1 MNRKTADRIIVKSNA
16 RMKMVLDWY
25 YENKHWLDREPFL
38 APMESGV
45 VELCEEQIEFTF
57 ENTRGVVEI
66 AIYPTVQPNIP
77 ASIIFDYIPEQMDIA
92 NRRVAPELVEPKRLA
107 LDLVLR
113 YDKTPEKE
121 ALKYHALMLF
131 MTYYREVVEV
141 EQRVEHRPAKVKK
154 KGRKARRVQPLIRRF
169 YTLAEFDATP
179 CRSLNRPNGSTPNP
193 STRSTSEAICA
204 GTSPARRFGSSPRFG
219 IRARPPTT
227 KNMSCK
233 EEQCD
238 ESDWTSTSD

>member
-113 YDKTPEKE
+113 YDKT
-121 ALKYHALMLF
+121 
-131 MTYYREVVEV
+131 
-141 EQRVEHRPAKVKK
+141 
-154 KGRKARRVQPLIRRF
+154 RRVQPLIRRF
-169 YTLAEFDATP
+169 YTLAEFDADALPKPEQAKRKYTKP
-179 CRSLNRPNGSTPNP
+179 EHEVNVRGHLRRYKSGKAVWVKP
-193 STRSTSEAICA
+193 SVRYKGKTAHH
-204 GTSPARRFGSSPRFG
+204 
-219 IRARPPTT
+219 
-227 KNMSCK
+227 K
-233 EEQCD
+233 EYEL
-238 ESDWTSTSD
+238 